1 MRNLIVLFII
11 INFGCKSNETLI
23 GDNNNG
29 VSITNL
35 YPFKYEELWG
45 YSDYYGN
52 TIINPQFE
60 EAALFSYGIAL
71 VKIDNLYGYISSTG
85 HWKIKPKYISA
96 ETFNL
101 ARYHTKSDDRI
112 TKESLIAKVN
122 KGTRDIYI
130 NSNGDPLKGE
140 RIPYGVCGNGRIDPR
155 LDEYSIRNT
164 DGTYELKYK
173 FYKLKNDT
181 IWHKVIDT
189 TQLSIDTII
198 QLNNEFALLK
208 KDSKYAVY
216 STDVSK
222 GYNVF
227 KNERIII
234 PVDSNYTVS
243 PKFIY
248 DDVKFKMIY
257 DEELPSTIYKKGDKW
272 GIIDFRGREIVPFI
286 YNDIKEEK
294 YGSRYLVEFE
304 EEKFGYISIISESK
318 NVIRGRENIGYKYV
332 VREHFKRKI
341 SRRH

>member
-1 MRNLIVLFII
+1 MKNLLILFVII
-11 INFGCKSNETLI
+11 SFGCKSNETLI

-29 VSITNL
+29 VSMTNL
-35 YPFKYEELWG
+35 YPFKYDKLWG
-45 YSDYYGN
+45 YADFHGN

-71 VKIDNLYGYISSTG
+71 VKKDNLYGYISNKG

-96 ETFNL
+96 ETFIL
-101 ARYHTKSDDRI
+101 AHYRRKNDDRI
-112 TKESLIAKVN
+112 TTKSLIAKVN
-122 KGTRDIYI
+122 NGTRDIYI
-130 NSNGDPLKGE
+130 NSNGDPPKGE
-140 RIPYGVCGNGRIDPR
+140 RTTYGACGNGRTFPR

-173 FYKLKNDT
+173 YYKLKNDT
-181 IWHKVIDT
+181 FWHKVIDT

-198 QLNNEFALLK
+198 QLKYEFALLK

-222 GYNVF
+222 GYDVF

-234 PVDSNYTVS
+234 PVDSYYTVS

-257 DEELPSTIYKKGDKW
+257 GEEVPSSIYKKGDKW
-272 GIIDFRGREIVPFI
+272 GIIDIRGQEMVPFI

-332 VREHFKRKI
+332 VREHFKRK
-341 SRRH
+341 